1 MDLPKKI
8 AIAGPADGKPLKA
21 PRRTMRP
28 VRALLYLLLRTA
40 VWTALITISGLYCL
54 NEVPI
59 PALNGPRQETRGAA
73 PEPAAPP
80 GPEAPAPYA
89 ISRTEPP
96 RADSFAMIR
105 RQAGQP
111 DHSPANTEKPEPRP
125 RKPVL
130 RPVGFGSSGGNF
142 AAMRREESE
151 AASGNGRRQAR
162 ASRRDYYQDGAIVLS
177 EAALSKKIKV
187 KGSAPV
193 SKSLEERY
201 TGTDREGEIARK
213 KKELEFEA
221 ARARQKQLR
230 REQLTLA
237 GLLTLGTALVM
248 LTGSRLVKAVK
259 LLHKPEG
266 RHWTLK

>member
-1 MDLPKKI
+1 MLKLKGEEKTFEQLIGRSVSTGAKAFIWDLEANEIIRVPVELKNYNAYKKVVNFEI
-8 AIAGPADGKPLKA
+8 DHRAKEYIKDLIRGPGLLKFYIPDSQLLFVSKVETYRGTHLEVHYPEAFQKHDRRREDRLEPLIPVYFKIDGMKKECYD
-21 PRRTMRP
+21 
-28 VRALLYLLLRTA
+28 VSFGGFSF
-40 VWTALITISGLYCL
+40 I
-54 NEVPI
+54 
-59 PALNGPRQETRGAA
+59 LNGLEFRNLKLEL
-73 PEPAAPP
+73 
-80 GPEAPAPYA
+80 
-89 ISRTEPP
+89 
-96 RADSFAMIR
+96 
-105 RQAGQP
+105 GQ
-111 DHSPANTEKPEPRP
+111 
-125 RKPVL
+125 VL
-130 RPVGFGSSGGNF
+130 ECNIEFPT
-142 AAMRREESE
+142 
-151 AASGNGRRQAR
+151 
-162 ASRRDYYQDGAIVLS
+162 
-177 EAALSKKIKV
+177 KKIKV